1 MTKDEIIGALTALSR
16 QIEDYAASGAVRFH
30 MPGHAGVA
38 FDKLPDALIPAYK
51 LDVTELDF
59 SDNLYDPSEG
69 GPIKSACRALAAI
82 YGTGA
87 TVPTTGGAT
96 AALFAA
102 IAAAASHDPER
113 AAPLSC
119 DVTRQGSNIAS
130 CGSKKRGVKFLCARG
145 IHKSAVYAMAA
156 ASADADFIYP
166 DESGE
171 YSSSDFAAALKDGAY
186 NAVIITSPDY
196 YGHIQDVALIAS
208 VCHDAG
214 VPLICDAA
222 HGAHLDFYEG
232 GRLSPVKNGAD
243 LTISSLHKTLPAM
256 TGAALLHG
264 TGCFGNFDMLCRR
277 MARSASTSPSY
288 PIILSI
294 FSSVAFMYE
303 NGARLTGELA
313 RHVDYAKNELRALGF
328 LLPGHKISDPCRI
341 TISPPDGDGRAYY
354 NYLSQK
360 GIMCE
365 FTDGHNVVMIP
376 SVLHGEREFE
386 ALMSASCDYVRGAG
400 AGKDKEEHKH
410 KNKNGGQQ
418 FSPCVHVKTRPK
430 RAMSLSD
437 ALLCEF
443 ETVKIKDAI
452 GRVCAEPAAPYPPGV
467 PILMPG
473 EVCGEEEAEMLMESG
488 VESICV
494 TL

>member
-1 MTKDEIIGALTALSR
+1 MTKNEIIGALTALSR

-30 MPGHAGVA
+30 MPGHAGLA
-38 FDKLPDALIPAYK
+38 FDILPEALIPAYR

-59 SDNLYDPSEG
+59 SDNLYDPREG
-69 GPIKSACRALAAI
+69 GPVESACRALAAI

-87 TVPTTGGAT
+87 TVPTTGGST

-102 IAAAASHDPER
+102 IAAAAASDPNR
-113 AAPLSC
+113 AALPSG
-119 DVTRQGSNIAS
+119 DVARRVSNTTS
-130 CGSKKRGVKFLCARG
+130 CGSKRRVRFLSARG

-156 ASADADFIYP
+156 LGADVDFIYP

-171 YSSSDFAAALKDGAY
+171 YSSADFATALNDGAY

-196 YGHIQDVALIAS
+196 YGHIQDVRSIAG

-222 HGAHLDFYEG
+222 HSAHLDFYDG
-232 GRLSPVKNGAD
+232 GRLSPIKNGAD
-243 LTISSLHKTLPAM
+243 LTVSSLHKTLPAM

-264 TGCFGNFDMLCRR
+264 TGRFGHFNMLSRL
-277 MARSASTSPSY
+277 MARSVSTSPSY

-303 NGARLTGELA
+303 NGARLTEELA
-313 RHVDYAKNELRALGF
+313 GRVENAKNELRALGF
-328 LLPGHKISDPCRI
+328 SMPSHKISDPCRI
-341 TISPPDGDGRAYY
+341 TVSPPDGDGRAYY
-354 NYLSQK
+354 NFLSQK
-360 GIMCE
+360 GIKCE

-376 SVLHGEREFE
+376 SVLHGEREFS
-386 ALMSASCDYVRGAG
+386 ALISASFDYVRRTA
-400 AGKDKEEHKH
+400 AGKDEKGDKH
-410 KNKNGGQQ
+410 KYKNSGQQ
-418 FSPCVHVKTRPK
+418 FSPCFHVKTRPK
-430 RAMSLSD
+430 RAMTISD

-443 ETVKIKDAI
+443 ENVKTSEAI
-452 GRVCAEPAAPYPPGV
+452 GRICAEPAAPYPPGV

-473 EVCGEEEAEMLMESG
+473 EVCGEEEAAMLKESG
-488 VESICV
+488 VESVCV